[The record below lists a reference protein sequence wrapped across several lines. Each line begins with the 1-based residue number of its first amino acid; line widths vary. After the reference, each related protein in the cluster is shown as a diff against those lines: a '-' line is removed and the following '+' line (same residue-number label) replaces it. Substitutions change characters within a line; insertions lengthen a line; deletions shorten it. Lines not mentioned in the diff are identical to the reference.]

1 MINKDRLPEIHNATT
16 AFIGLGAM
24 GYPMAGHLQTSG
36 YYTTVFNRSE
46 SKAQSWAD
54 EYKGEYAHT
63 PKQAAHKKDIVFIC
77 VGNDNDV
84 REVVL
89 GENGV
94 LAGMKEGAVLVDHTT
109 TSAELALELKTK
121 CEEVGCEFIDAPVSG
136 GQAGAENG
144 QLTVMCGGKNAI
156 FDTAKPIIQSYA
168 KQIQLMGATGQG
180 QRTKMINQICIAGVL
195 SGLSEA
201 LLLAQ
206 KVDLDIPQVVNTLK
220 HGAAGS
226 WQMENRL
233 QSMSEDSFDFGFA
246 IDWMHKD
253 LSICL
258 EEAAKHE
265 LVLPFTTQVDS
276 QYQELQQQG
285 MGRLDT
291 SALVKALRKAKN
303 NIKQ

>member
-1 MINKDRLPEIHNATT
+1 MIHKDKLPETHNVTA

-46 SKAQSWAD
+46 SKAKTWAD
-54 EYKGEYAHT
+54 EHKSKYALT
-63 PKQAAHKKDIVFIC
+63 PKQASYKKDVVFVC
-77 VGNDNDV
+77 VGNDKDV

-89 GENGV
+89 GENGA
-94 LAGMKEGAVLVDHTT
+94 LAGMKQGAILVDHTT
-109 TSAELALELKTK
+109 TSAELALELKAR

-144 QLTVMCGGKNAI
+144 QLTVMCGGKNAT
-156 FDTAKPIIQSYA
+156 FDIVKPIIQSYA

-206 KVDLDIPQVVNTLK
+206 KAGLDIPQLVDTLK

-233 QSMSEDSFDFGFA
+233 QTMSEDKFDFGFA

-258 EEAAKHE
+258 EEAAKHK
-265 LVLPFTTQVDS
+265 LALPLTTQVDS
-276 QYQELQQQG
+276 QYQALQQKG

-291 SALVKALRKAKN
+291 SALIKALHTDKD
-303 NIKQ
+303 

>member
-1 MINKDRLPEIHNATT
+1 MIHKDNLPKTNNLAA

-36 YYTTVFNRSE
+36 YPTTVFNRSE
-46 SKAQSWAD
+46 SKAKKWAD
-54 EYKGEYAHT
+54 KHNGEYALT
-63 PKQAAHKKDIVFIC
+63 PKKAAINKDIVFIC
-77 VGNDNDV
+77 VGNDKDV

-89 GENGV
+89 GDNGA
-94 LAGMKEGAVLVDHTT
+94 LAGMKQGAILVDHTT
-109 TSAELALELKTK
+109 TSAELALELKAK
-121 CEEVGCEFIDAPVSG
+121 CEDAGCEFIDAPVSG

-156 FDTAKPIIQSYA
+156 FDTAKPIIQSFA
-168 KQIQLMGATGQG
+168 KQIQLMGETGQG
-180 QRTKMINQICIAGVL
+180 QRTKMVNQICIAGVL

-206 KVDLDIPQVVNTLK
+206 KVGLDIPQLVDTLK

-233 QSMSEDSFDFGFA
+233 ETMSEDKFDFGFA

-258 EEAAKHE
+258 EEAAKHQ
-265 LVLPFTTQVDS
+265 LALPLTAKVDN
-276 QYQELQQQG
+276 QYQALQQKG

-291 SALVKALRKAKN
+291 SAL
-303 NIKQ
+303 IKSLQTDENTIK